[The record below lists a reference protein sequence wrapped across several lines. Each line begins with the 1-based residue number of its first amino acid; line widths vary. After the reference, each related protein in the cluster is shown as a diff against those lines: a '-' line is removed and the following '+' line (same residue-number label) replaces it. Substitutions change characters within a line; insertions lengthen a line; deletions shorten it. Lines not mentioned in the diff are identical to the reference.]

1 MSYSELYVSKSPL
14 ISEPGEPAVSVI
26 GVPFDSTHSYRPGCR
41 FGPDAIRESFNNI
54 EVFFPE
60 LGADVESVPIN
71 DMGNLVHT
79 VVAEKMLNMVG
90 KVASEALMCGPVLF
104 FGGEHLITLGSY
116 MAFPPSTGY
125 VVFDAH
131 YDLRDSLADAR
142 LSHAS
147 YLRRIVEER
156 GADSI
161 LHVGGRARAAAEEE
175 FLKESGIRCIT
186 DAHVRAGEGPARLR
200 DWISSFGKIYA
211 SFDID
216 VLDPGFAPG
225 VGNPEPEG
233 LESRELFGMV
243 RALKDAKLAGADIVE
258 LCPPQDNGSTAA
270 VAARIAAMLVAI
282 ASR

>member
-1 MSYSELYVSKSPL
+1 MSYSELYMSKSPL
-14 ISEPGEPAVSVI
+14 ISEPGEPAVSVV

-60 LGADVESVPIN
+60 LGADVESVPVN

-79 VVAEKMLNMVG
+79 VVAEKMLDMVG
-90 KVASEALMCGPVLF
+90 KVAAEASARGPALF
-104 FGGEHLITLGSY
+104 LGGEHLVTLGSY
-116 MAFPPSTGY
+116 MAFPSSTGY
-125 VVFDAH
+125 IVFDAH
-131 YDLRDSLADAR
+131 YDLRDSLAGAR

-161 LHVGGRARAAAEEE
+161 LHVGGRARSAEEE
-175 FLKESGIRCIT
+175 KFLIESGIKCVT
-186 DAHVRAGEGPARLR
+186 DEQVRAGEGPARLR
-200 DWISSFGKIYA
+200 DWLSNFDKIYA

-233 LESRELFGMV
+233 VTPRELFGMV
-243 RALKDAKLAGADIVE
+243 RALKDSKIAGADIVE

-270 VAARIAAMLVAI
+270 AAARIAAMLVAV